1 MRGVHAAAPDLPESH
16 LTLPRPRRGPL
27 PLPREAAERAS
38 LIALVLWAMLSAA
51 PAQAASAVEAEHGMV
66 VSAHRL
72 ASEVGVRVLQAGGNA
87 VDAAVAV
94 GYALAVVDP
103 CCGNIGGG
111 GFMTVHLADGRET
124 FINFRETAPM
134 AATATMYLDAEGR
147 PIDDLSRHGYRA
159 AAVPG
164 TVMGLAHAAVKYG
177 RLPRAALVAPAIAL
191 ARDGFALSSAD
202 TDILEARAD
211 RFRRDPAAAKIFLRP
226 DGSHFEPGDRLVQ
239 SDLAATLE
247 LISQQGPEAFYKG
260 PVAAAV
266 EKASRENGGIL
277 AASDFAAYTVTET
290 APLTC
295 TYRGYL
301 LVSAPPPSSGGTTM
315 CEILDILEGYDI
327 AKSGF
332 HSVKSVR
339 FMVEA
344 MRRGYRD
351 RNAYLG
357 DPEFVANPTERLLS
371 KNYAASLRAE
381 IARGDAEKGAGEGA
395 PREKSETTHYSV
407 VDGEGN
413 AVAVT
418 YTINGY
424 FGAGV
429 VAPGTGF
436 FLNNEMDDFT
446 VKPGAANLYGL
457 VQGEP
462 NAIAPGKRP
471 LSSMAPTLVERD
483 GKVVLVL
490 GSPGGSRIITTVLET
505 IMNIV
510 DHGMAAQEAVD
521 APRLHHQSLP
531 EEVYFERSGLSP
543 DVVTQ
548 LTAMGFKLVEQRPWG
563 AVELI
568 EIAGRRLR
576 GASDS
581 RLPAGAAVG
590 Y

>member
-1 MRGVHAAAPDLPESH
+1 MRGVRAAAPASPRGH
-16 LTLPRPRRGPL
+16 LTLPRFQRGPL
-27 PLPREAAERAS
+27 SLPRRAAERGLVAGF
-38 LIALVLWAMLSAA
+38 ALFAWVTAA
-51 PAQAASAVEAEHGMV
+51 FAEPSVEAEHGMV

-72 ASEVGVRVLQAGGNA
+72 ASEVGVRILQAGGNA

-134 AATATMYLDAEGR
+134 AATATMYLDEQGR
-147 PIDDLSRHGYRA
+147 QIDDLSRHGYRA
-159 AAVPG
+159 AGVPG
-164 TVMGLAHAAVKYG
+164 TVLGLDYAAAKYG
-177 RLPRAALVAPAIAL
+177 RLPGAELIAPAIAL
-191 ARDGFALSSAD
+191 ARDGFVLSRAD
-202 TDILEARAD
+202 TDIFDARAD
-211 RFRRDPAAAKIFLRP
+211 RFGKDPGAAKIFLRP
-226 DGSHFEPGDRLVQ
+226 DGGHLEPGDRLVQ
-239 SDLAATLE
+239 SDLATTLE
-247 LISQQGPEAFYKG
+247 LISQQGPDAFYKG

-315 CEILDILEGYDI
+315 CEIVNILEGYDI
-327 AKSGF
+327 ARSGF
-332 HSVKSVR
+332 RSVKSVHL
-339 FMVEA
+339 MVEA

-351 RNAYLG
+351 RNEYLG
-357 DPEFVANPTERLLS
+357 DPAFVANPLERLMS
-371 KNYAASLRAE
+371 KEYAASLRSE
-381 IARGDAEKGAGEGA
+381 ITRGDAEKGVGEDA

-436 FLNNEMDDFT
+436 FLNDEMDDFT

-457 VQGEP
+457 VQGAP
-462 NAIAPGKRP
+462 NAIASGKRP

-483 GKVVLVL
+483 GRVVVVL

-505 IMNIV
+505 IMNII
-510 DHGMAAQEAVD
+510 DHGMAPQEAVD
-521 APRLHHQSLP
+521 APRFHHQSQP

-543 DVVTQ
+543 QVVTQ
-548 LTAMGFKLVEQRPWG
+548 LSEMGYKLVEQRPWG
-563 AVELI
+563 AIELI
-568 EIAGRRLR
+568 EIANGRLH

>member
-1 MRGVHAAAPDLPESH
+1 VVATHANSAP
-16 LTLPRPRRGPL
+16 
-27 PLPREAAERAS
+27 
-38 LIALVLWAMLSAA
+38 
-51 PAQAASAVEAEHGMV
+51 AVEAEHGMV

-72 ASEVGVRVLQAGGNA
+72 GSEVGVRVLQAGGNA

-111 GFMTVHLADGRET
+111 GFMTIHLADGRER
-124 FINFRETAPM
+124 FVNFRETAPM
-134 AATATMYLDAEGR
+134 AATATMYLDAHGW

-164 TVMGLAHAAVKYG
+164 TVMGLDYALGKYG
-177 RLPRAALVAPAIAL
+177 RLARGTVIAPAVVL
-191 ARDGFALSSAD
+191 ARDGFVLNRAD
-202 TDILEARAD
+202 TDILDARAD
-211 RFRRDPAAAKIFLRP
+211 RLAKDPGAAKIFLRP
-226 DGSHFEPGDRLVQ
+226 DGGHLAPGDRLVQ

-247 LISQQGPEAFYKG
+247 LIAAHGPAAFYTG

-266 EKASRENGGIL
+266 EKASSENGGIL
-277 AASDFAAYTVTET
+277 STGDFAAYRVTET
-290 APLTC
+290 APLSC
-295 TYRGYL
+295 TYRGYSI
-301 LVSAPPPSSGGTTM
+301 VSAPPPSSGGATM
-315 CEILDILEGYDI
+315 CEILNILEGYDI
-327 AKSGF
+327 AALGFRTAKSL
-332 HSVKSVR
+332 R
-339 FMVEA
+339 LIIEA
-344 MRRGYRD
+344 MGRGYRD

-357 DPEFVANPTERLLS
+357 DPAFVANPLERLLS
-371 KNYAASLRAE
+371 KDYAASLRDEIDRGGAE
-381 IARGDAEKGAGEGA
+381 RGAASGAAIEKA
-395 PREKSETTHYSV
+395 ETTHYSV

-446 VKPGAANLYGL
+446 VKRGSPNLFGL

-483 GKVVLVL
+483 SRVVLVL
-490 GSPGGSRIITTVLET
+490 GSPGGSRIITTVLEAV
-505 IMNIV
+505 MNIV
-510 DHGMAAQEAVD
+510 DYGMAAQEAVD
-521 APRLHHQSLP
+521 APRLHHQSRP
-531 EEVYFERSGLSP
+531 EDVYFERSGLSSE
-543 DVVTQ
+543 VVGQ
-548 LTAMGFKLVEQRPWG
+548 LTELGYKLVEQRAWG
-563 AVELI
+563 AVELV
-568 EIAGRRLR
+568 EIGDRRLR
-576 GASDS
+576 GASDP
-581 RLPAGAAVG
+581 RLPAGAAIG

>member
-1 MRGVHAAAPDLPESH
+1 MVVAQSRSRVA
-16 LTLPRPRRGPL
+16 
-27 PLPREAAERAS
+27 
-38 LIALVLWAMLSAA
+38 LILLAMLWAA
-51 PAQAASAVEAEHGMV
+51 PAEAASAVEAEHGMV

-72 ASEVGVRVLQAGGNA
+72 ASEAGVRVLRAGGNA

-111 GFMTVHLADGRET
+111 GFMTIHLADGREA
-124 FINFRETAPM
+124 FVNFRETAPA
-134 AATATMYLDAEGR
+134 AATTTMYLDGEGR
-147 PIDDLSRHGYRA
+147 PIDELSRHGYRA

-164 TVMGLAHAAVKYG
+164 TVMGLDHAAAKYG
-177 RLPRAALVAPAIAL
+177 RLRRAALIAPAIAL
-191 ARDGFALSSAD
+191 ARDGFALSHAD
-202 TDILEARAD
+202 TDILDARAD
-211 RFRRDPAAAKIFLRP
+211 RFSRDPGAAKIFLRP
-226 DGSHFEPGDRLVQ
+226 DGSRLQPGDRLVQ

-247 LISQQGPEAFYKG
+247 LISRQGPEAFYKG
-260 PVAAAV
+260 PVTAAV

-277 AASDFAAYTVTET
+277 AAGDLAAYTATET

-301 LVSAPPPSSGGTTM
+301 VVSAPPPSSGGTTM
-315 CEILDILEGYDI
+315 CEILNILEGYDI
-327 AKSGF
+327 AASAF
-332 HSVKSVR
+332 RSAQSVR
-339 FMVEA
+339 LMVEA

-351 RNAYLG
+351 RNANLG
-357 DPEFVANPTERLLS
+357 DPDFVANPLDRLLS
-371 KNYAASLRAE
+371 KDYAASLRAE
-381 IARGDAEKGAGEGA
+381 IARGGAENRAGEGQ

-418 YTINGY
+418 YTINGS

-429 VAPGTGF
+429 IAPGTGF

-446 VKPGAANLYGL
+446 VKPSAPNLYGL

-490 GSPGGSRIITTVLET
+490 GSPGGARIITTVLET

-510 DHGMAAQEAVD
+510 DHGMAAQGAVD
-521 APRLHHQSLP
+521 APRLHHQAQP
-531 EEVYFERSGLSP
+531 EDVYIERSGMSP
-543 DVVTQ
+543 EVITQ
-548 LTAMGFKLVEQRPWG
+548 LTAMGYKLVEQHPWG

-568 EIAGRRLR
+568 EIANGRLR

-581 RLPAGAAVG
+581 RLPAGAAAG

>member
-1 MRGVHAAAPDLPESH
+1 
-16 LTLPRPRRGPL
+16 
-27 PLPREAAERAS
+27 
-38 LIALVLWAMLSAA
+38 LI
-51 PAQAASAVEAEHGMV
+51 
-66 VSAHRL
+66 
-72 ASEVGVRVLQAGGNA
+72 
-87 VDAAVAV
+87 
-94 GYALAVVDP
+94 
-103 CCGNIGGG
+103 
-111 GFMTVHLADGRET
+111 
-124 FINFRETAPM
+124 
-134 AATATMYLDAEGR
+134 
-147 PIDDLSRHGYRA
+147 
-159 AAVPG
+159 
-164 TVMGLAHAAVKYG
+164 
-177 RLPRAALVAPAIAL
+177 APAIAL
-191 ARDGFALSSAD
+191 ARDGFALSRAD
-202 TDILEARAD
+202 TDILDARAD
-211 RFRRDPAAAKIFLRP
+211 RFGKDPGAAKIFLRP
-226 DGSHFEPGDRLVQ
+226 DGSRFEPGDRLVQ

-266 EKASRENGGIL
+266 ETASRENGGIL
-277 AASDFAAYTVTET
+277 AAADFAAYTVTES

-301 LVSAPPPSSGGTTM
+301 LISAPPPSSGGTTM
-315 CEILDILEGYDI
+315 CEILNILEGYDI
-327 AKSGF
+327 AASGF
-332 HSVKSVR
+332 RSAKSVHL
-339 FMVEA
+339 MVEA
-344 MRRGYRD
+344 MRPGYRD

-357 DPEFVANPTERLLS
+357 DPEFVANPIERLLS
-371 KNYAASLRAE
+371 KEYAASLRDE
-381 IARGDAEKGAGEGA
+381 IARGDAEKAGAEGA
-395 PREKSETTHYSV
+395 PREKSQTTHYSV
-407 VDGEGN
+407 ADGEGN

-446 VKPGAANLYGL
+446 VKPGAPNLYGL

-505 IMNIV
+505 IMNII

-521 APRLHHQSLP
+521 APRLHHQAQP
-531 EEVYFERSGLSP
+531 GDVYFERSGLSP
-543 DVVTQ
+543 EVVTQ
-548 LTAMGFKLVEQRPWG
+548 LTEMGYKLVEQRPWG

-568 EIAGRRLR
+568 EIANRRLR
-576 GASDS
+576 GASDG
-581 RLPAGAAVG
+581 RLPAGAAAA